1 MKDFL
6 ANVAADIINKYG
18 TNLADIAIVFPNK
31 RAALFMNEYFARL
44 TNKPLWAPSY
54 ITISELF
61 AQQSSLVVSD
71 NIKLICELHKVFT
84 HCTQTNESLDA
95 FFGWGQ
101 LLLSDFDDLDKNLA
115 DASKVFQ
122 NLSNIKEYDDITYLT
137 DEQKQVLKQFF
148 SSFTDNHNSVIKERF
163 IKLWSKLEDIY
174 TQFQSAITQQGITY
188 EGHLYRSVI
197 EQQSFVLSKK
207 MYLFVGF
214 NLLHKTEEKL
224 FEYLMKEQ
232 KACFYWDFDYYYMDK
247 TEPEAG
253 YYIKKYLSVFP
264 NELDNKEDTIYNN
277 WAKNKDITYLSSST
291 KNLQTRYISD
301 WLRAN
306 NRIEAGKRTVIVLC
320 DETLLPNVLHSLP
333 PEVDKVNITMGFP
346 LHHAQVSLLV
356 QSLFDLYQIGKISGA
371 NGFRLNFVNKV
382 LMHPYIKNL
391 SEKADLL
398 YTYLQKNHIYYPQF
412 DQLKDEENK
421 QELLDDNLKFIF
433 RNILN
438 TTNNA
443 NLTLL
448 EHIIEILKRVGKHTE
463 IKKDPLAQESV
474 FRMYTLLN
482 RLKQLIESGDL
493 IIETTTLRNLVNQL
507 VRSTSIPFHG
517 EPIEGIQ
524 IMGVLETRNLDFD
537 NILMLCCNEGFMPK
551 SVNDSSFI
559 PYNIRKAYELT
570 TKEHKIKIFAYYFYR
585 LLQRASNISLTYT
598 NSIQEGKTN
607 EMSRFMLQLLVE
619 RPNSITKLSLKSEQ
633 GYKTKEKT
641 PIVKTNEVMK
651 LLNNINKLS
660 PTAINRYLSCPA
672 KFYYNNVLGVKEP
685 EESHE
690 DVSDNRTFGI
700 VFHKAMENIY
710 EEYYKNHK
718 WITEEE
724 IDKLLKNE
732 HFLLQ
737 NIDKAFATELFNI
750 GKQSF
755 KPQYNGLQQINRKV
769 IFRYIQQVLKLDK
782 KNAPFII
789 KGLELN
795 VKKEICF
802 EANKE
807 NKKLLLH
814 GYIDRLDECGSDKQI
829 NEMRVIDYKTG
840 SFKDKAPTNLDDVF
854 TRTNIHQKHSDYYL
868 QAILYSGIIKN
879 NKEYNPNNLPVS
891 PHLLFILQSSKDDY
905 SSALYFDKKKED
917 GGKTFLKDEPN
928 LYPDFEEK
936 LKEVLAEM
944 YNPHVPF
951 NITEDSKTCEYCPY
965 LSLCKRE
972 KEESKN

>member
-84 HCTQTNESLDA
+84 RCTQTNESLDA

-148 SSFTDNHNSVIKERF
+148 SSFTDNHNSIIKERF

-333 PEVDKVNITMGFP
+333 PKVDKVNITMGFP

-356 QSLFDLYQIGKISGA
+356 QSLFDLYQIGKISGT

-382 LMHPYIKNL
+382 LMHPYIKDL

-463 IKKDPLAQESV
+463 IKQDPLAQESV

-482 RLKQLIESGDL
+482 RLKQLIKNGDL
-493 IIETTTLRNLVNQL
+493 VIETTTLRNLVNQL

-537 NILMLCCNEGFMPK
+537 NILMLFCNEGFMPK

-619 RPNSITKLSLKSEQ
+619 HPNSITKLSLKSEQ

-732 HFLLQ
+732 HLLLQ

-782 KNAPFII
+782 KNAPFMI

-802 EANKE
+802 ETNKE

-840 SFKDKAPTNLDDVF
+840 SFKDKAPTNLDEVF

-905 SSALYFDKKKED
+905 NSALYFDKKKED

-972 KEESKN
+972 KEENKN

>member
-482 RLKQLIESGDL
+482 RLKQLIENDDL
-493 IIETTTLRNLVNQL
+493 VIETTTLRNLVNQL

-641 PIVKTNEVMK
+641 PITKTNEVMK

-672 KFYYNNVLGVKEP
+672 KFYYNKVLGVKEP

-802 EANKE
+802 ETNKE

-840 SFKDKAPTNLDDVF
+840 SFKDKAPTNLDEVF

>member
-412 DQLKDEENK
+412 DQLKDEQNK

-448 EHIIEILKRVGKHTE
+448 EHIIEILKHVGKHTE

-482 RLKQLIESGDL
+482 RLKQLIENGDL
-493 IIETTTLRNLVNQL
+493 VIETTTLRNLVNQL

-795 VKKEICF
+795 VKKEIF
-802 EANKE
+802 FKTNKE

-840 SFKDKAPTNLDDVF
+840 SFKDKAPTNLDEVF

-905 SSALYFDKKKED
+905 NSALYFDKKKED

>member
-333 PEVDKVNITMGFP
+333 PEVDKVNITMGYP

-356 QSLFDLYQIGKISGA
+356 QSLFDLYQIGKISGT

-412 DQLKDEENK
+412 DQLKDEQNK

-482 RLKQLIESGDL
+482 RLKQLIENGDL
-493 IIETTTLRNLVNQL
+493 VIETTTLRNLVNQL

-660 PTAINRYLSCPA
+660 PTAINRYLSCSA

-802 EANKE
+802 ETNKE

-840 SFKDKAPTNLDDVF
+840 SFKDKAPTNLDEVF

-905 SSALYFDKKKED
+905 NSALYFDKKKED

>member
-619 RPNSITKLSLKSEQ
+619 RPNSITKLSLKSKQ

-795 VKKEICF
+795 VKKEIFF
-802 EANKE
+802 ETNKE

-840 SFKDKAPTNLDDVF
+840 SFKDKAPTNLDEVF

-905 SSALYFDKKKED
+905 NSALYFDKKKED

>member
-356 QSLFDLYQIGKISGA
+356 QSLFDLYQIGKISGT

-421 QELLDDNLKFIF
+421 QELLDDNLKIIF
-433 RNILN
+433 LNILN

-482 RLKQLIESGDL
+482 RLKQLIENDDL
-493 IIETTTLRNLVNQL
+493 VIETTTLRNLVNQL

-641 PIVKTNEVMK
+641 PITKTNEVMK

-795 VKKEICF
+795 VKKEIFF
-802 EANKE
+802 ETNKE

-840 SFKDKAPTNLDDVF
+840 SFKDKAPTNLDEVF

-905 SSALYFDKKKED
+905 NSALYFDKKKED

>member
-148 SSFTDNHNSVIKERF
+148 SSFTDNHNSIIKERF

-607 EMSRFMLQLLVE
+607 EISRFMLQLLVE

-641 PIVKTNEVMK
+641 PITKTNEVMK

-710 EEYYKNHK
+710 EEYYKTHK

-782 KNAPFII
+782 KNTPFII

-795 VKKEICF
+795 VKKEIF
-802 EANKE
+802 FKTNKE

-840 SFKDKAPTNLDDVF
+840 SFKDKAPTNLDEVF

-905 SSALYFDKKKED
+905 NSALYFDKKKED

>member
-356 QSLFDLYQIGKISGA
+356 QSLFDLYQIGKISGT

-412 DQLKDEENK
+412 DQLKDEKNK

-482 RLKQLIESGDL
+482 RLKQLVESGDL

-641 PIVKTNEVMK
+641 PITKTNEVMK

-795 VKKEICF
+795 VKKEIFF
-802 EANKE
+802 ETNKE

-840 SFKDKAPTNLDDVF
+840 SFKDKVPTNLDEVF

>member
-382 LMHPYIKNL
+382 LMHPYIKDL

-412 DQLKDEENK
+412 DQLKDEQNK

-482 RLKQLIESGDL
+482 RLKQLIENDDL
-493 IIETTTLRNLVNQL
+493 VIETTTLRNLVNQL

-795 VKKEICF
+795 VKKEIF
-802 EANKE
+802 FKTNKE

-840 SFKDKAPTNLDDVF
+840 SFKDKAPTNLDEVF

-905 SSALYFDKKKED
+905 NSALYFDKKKED

>member
-356 QSLFDLYQIGKISGA
+356 QSLFDLYQIGKISGT

-412 DQLKDEENK
+412 DQLKDEQNK

-448 EHIIEILKRVGKHTE
+448 EHIIEILKHVGQHTE
-463 IKKDPLAQESV
+463 ITKDPLAQESV

-482 RLKQLIESGDL
+482 RLKQLIENGDL
-493 IIETTTLRNLVNQL
+493 VIETTTLRNLVNQL

-641 PIVKTNEVMK
+641 PITKTNEVMK

-795 VKKEICF
+795 VKKEIF
-802 EANKE
+802 FKTNKE

-840 SFKDKAPTNLDDVF
+840 SFKDKAPTNLDEVF

-905 SSALYFDKKKED
+905 NSALYFDKKKED

-936 LKEVLAEM
+936 LKEL
-944 YNPHVPF
+944 
-951 NITEDSKTCEYCPY
+951 
-965 LSLCKRE
+965 
-972 KEESKN
+972 

>member
-482 RLKQLIESGDL
+482 RLKQLIENDDL
-493 IIETTTLRNLVNQL
+493 VIETTTLRNLVNQL

-641 PIVKTNEVMK
+641 PITKTNEVMK

-732 HFLLQ
+732 HLLLQ

-802 EANKE
+802 ETNKE

-840 SFKDKAPTNLDDVF
+840 SFKDKAPTNLDEVF

-905 SSALYFDKKKED
+905 NSALYFDKKKED

>member
-356 QSLFDLYQIGKISGA
+356 QSLFDLYQIGKISGT

-412 DQLKDEENK
+412 DQLKDEKNK

-482 RLKQLIESGDL
+482 RLKQLVESGDL

-641 PIVKTNEVMK
+641 PITKTNEVMK

-795 VKKEICF
+795 VKKEIFF
-802 EANKE
+802 ETNKE

-840 SFKDKAPTNLDDVF
+840 SFKDKVPTNLDEVF

-905 SSALYFDKKKED
+905 NSALYFDKKKED

-936 LKEVLAEM
+936 LKEVLAEI

>member
-356 QSLFDLYQIGKISGA
+356 QSLFDLYQIGKISGT

-412 DQLKDEENK
+412 DQLKDEQNK

-493 IIETTTLRNLVNQL
+493 VIETTTLRNLVNQL

-641 PIVKTNEVMK
+641 PITKTNEVMK

-802 EANKE
+802 ETNKE

-840 SFKDKAPTNLDDVF
+840 SFKDKAPTNLDEVF

-905 SSALYFDKKKED
+905 NSALYFDKKKED
-917 GGKTFLKDEPN
+917 GGKTFLKDEPH

>member
-247 TEPEAG
+247 AEPEAG

-438 TTNNA
+438 TTNNT

-660 PTAINRYLSCPA
+660 PTAINRYLSCSA

-802 EANKE
+802 ETNKE

-840 SFKDKAPTNLDDVF
+840 SFKDKAPTNLDEVF

-905 SSALYFDKKKED
+905 NSALYFDKKKED

>member
-232 KACFYWDFDYYYMDK
+232 KDCFYWDFDYYYMDK

-356 QSLFDLYQIGKISGA
+356 QSLFDLYQIGKISGT

-482 RLKQLIESGDL
+482 RLKQLIENDDL
-493 IIETTTLRNLVNQL
+493 VIETTTLRNLVNQL

-559 PYNIRKAYELT
+559 PYNIRKAYVLT

-641 PIVKTNEVMK
+641 PITKTNEVMK

-795 VKKEICF
+795 VKKEIFF
-802 EANKE
+802 ETNKE

-840 SFKDKAPTNLDDVF
+840 SFKDKAPTNLDEVF

-905 SSALYFDKKKED
+905 NSALYFDKKKED

>member
-188 EGHLYRSVI
+188 EGYLYRSVI

-306 NRIEAGKRTVIVLC
+306 NRIEVGKRTVIVLC

-438 TTNNA
+438 TTNNT

-732 HFLLQ
+732 HLLLQ

-795 VKKEICF
+795 VKKEIF
-802 EANKE
+802 FKTNKE

-840 SFKDKAPTNLDDVF
+840 SFKDKAPTNLDEVF

-905 SSALYFDKKKED
+905 NSALYFDKKKED

-936 LKEVLAEM
+936 LKEVLAEI

>member
-356 QSLFDLYQIGKISGA
+356 QSLFDLYQIGKISGT

-482 RLKQLIESGDL
+482 RLKQLIENDDL
-493 IIETTTLRNLVNQL
+493 VIETTTLRNLVNQL

-641 PIVKTNEVMK
+641 PITKTNEVMK

-710 EEYYKNHK
+710 EEYYKTHK

-732 HFLLQ
+732 HLLLQ

-782 KNAPFII
+782 KNTPFII

-795 VKKEICF
+795 VKKEIFF
-802 EANKE
+802 ETNKE

-840 SFKDKAPTNLDDVF
+840 SFKDKAPTNLDEVF

-905 SSALYFDKKKED
+905 NSALYFDKKKKD

>member
-356 QSLFDLYQIGKISGA
+356 QSLFDLYQIGKISGT

-482 RLKQLIESGDL
+482 RLKQLIENDDL
-493 IIETTTLRNLVNQL
+493 VIETTTLRNLVNQL

-641 PIVKTNEVMK
+641 PITKTNEVMK

-795 VKKEICF
+795 VKKEIFF
-802 EANKE
+802 ETNKE

-840 SFKDKAPTNLDDVF
+840 SFKDKAPTNLDEVF

-905 SSALYFDKKKED
+905 NSALYFDKKKED

>member
-438 TTNNA
+438 TTNNT

-641 PIVKTNEVMK
+641 PITKTNEVMK

-802 EANKE
+802 ETNKE

-840 SFKDKAPTNLDDVF
+840 SFKDKAPTNLDEVF

-905 SSALYFDKKKED
+905 NSALYFDKKKED

>member
-301 WLRAN
+301 WLRGN

-559 PYNIRKAYELT
+559 PYNIRKAYDLT

-641 PIVKTNEVMK
+641 PITKTNEVMK

-732 HFLLQ
+732 HLLLQ

-802 EANKE
+802 ETNKE

-840 SFKDKAPTNLDDVF
+840 SFKDKAPTNLDEVF

-905 SSALYFDKKKED
+905 NSALYFDKKKED

>member
-232 KACFYWDFDYYYMDK
+232 KACFYWDFDYHYMDK

-356 QSLFDLYQIGKISGA
+356 QSLFNLYQIGKISGA

-463 IKKDPLAQESV
+463 IKKDPLSQESV

-482 RLKQLIESGDL
+482 RLKQLIENDDL
-493 IIETTTLRNLVNQL
+493 VIETTTLRNLVNQL

-619 RPNSITKLSLKSEQ
+619 RPNIITKLSLKSEQ

-724 IDKLLKNE
+724 IDKLLKSE

-802 EANKE
+802 ETNKE

-840 SFKDKAPTNLDDVF
+840 SFKDKAPTNLDEVF

-905 SSALYFDKKKED
+905 NSALYFDKKKED

>member
-1 MKDFL
+1 
-6 ANVAADIINKYG
+6 
-18 TNLADIAIVFPNK
+18 
-31 RAALFMNEYFARL
+31 
-44 TNKPLWAPSY
+44 
-54 ITISELF
+54 
-61 AQQSSLVVSD
+61 
-71 NIKLICELHKVFT
+71 
-84 HCTQTNESLDA
+84 
-95 FFGWGQ
+95 
-101 LLLSDFDDLDKNLA
+101 
-115 DASKVFQ
+115 
-122 NLSNIKEYDDITYLT
+122 
-137 DEQKQVLKQFF
+137 
-148 SSFTDNHNSVIKERF
+148 
-163 IKLWSKLEDIY
+163 
-174 TQFQSAITQQGITY
+174 
-188 EGHLYRSVI
+188 
-197 EQQSFVLSKK
+197 

-641 PIVKTNEVMK
+641 PITKTNEVMK

-732 HFLLQ
+732 HLLLQ

-802 EANKE
+802 ETNKE

-840 SFKDKAPTNLDDVF
+840 SFKDKAPTNLDEVF

-905 SSALYFDKKKED
+905 NSALYFDKKKED

>member
-44 TNKPLWAPSY
+44 TNKPLWATSY

-84 HCTQTNESLDA
+84 RCTQTNESLDA

-356 QSLFDLYQIGKISGA
+356 QSLFDLYQIGKISGT

-412 DQLKDEENK
+412 DQLKDEQNK

-482 RLKQLIESGDL
+482 RLKQLIENGDL
-493 IIETTTLRNLVNQL
+493 VIETTTLRNLVNQL

-641 PIVKTNEVMK
+641 PITKTNEVMK

-732 HFLLQ
+732 HLLLQ

-802 EANKE
+802 ETNKE

-840 SFKDKAPTNLDDVF
+840 SFKDKAPTNLDEVF

-879 NKEYNPNNLPVS
+879 NKEYNPNNLPGS

-905 SSALYFDKKKED
+905 NSALYFDKKKED

>member
-174 TQFQSAITQQGITY
+174 TQFQSVIKEQGITY

-197 EQQSFVLSKK
+197 EKQSFVLSKK

-482 RLKQLIESGDL
+482 RLKQLIENGDL
-493 IIETTTLRNLVNQL
+493 VIETTTLRNLVNQL

-641 PIVKTNEVMK
+641 PITKTNEVMK

-732 HFLLQ
+732 HLLLQ

-782 KNAPFII
+782 KNAPFMI

-795 VKKEICF
+795 VKKEIFF
-802 EANKE
+802 ETNKE

-840 SFKDKAPTNLDDVF
+840 SFKDKAPTNLDEVF

-905 SSALYFDKKKED
+905 NSALYFDKKKED

>member
-247 TEPEAG
+247 AEPEAG

-438 TTNNA
+438 TTNNT

-641 PIVKTNEVMK
+641 PITKTNEVMK

-802 EANKE
+802 ETNKE

-840 SFKDKAPTNLDDVF
+840 SFKDKVPTNLDEVF

-905 SSALYFDKKKED
+905 NSALYFDKKKED

>member
-1 MKDFL
+1 M
-6 ANVAADIINKYG
+6 
-18 TNLADIAIVFPNK
+18 
-31 RAALFMNEYFARL
+31 
-44 TNKPLWAPSY
+44 
-54 ITISELF
+54 
-61 AQQSSLVVSD
+61 
-71 NIKLICELHKVFT
+71 
-84 HCTQTNESLDA
+84 
-95 FFGWGQ
+95 
-101 LLLSDFDDLDKNLA
+101 
-115 DASKVFQ
+115 FQ

-482 RLKQLIESGDL
+482 RLKQLIENDDL
-493 IIETTTLRNLVNQL
+493 VIETTTLRNLVNQL

-641 PIVKTNEVMK
+641 PITKTNEVMK

-802 EANKE
+802 ETNKE

-840 SFKDKAPTNLDDVF
+840 SFKDKAPTNLDEVF

>member
-277 WAKNKDITYLSSST
+277 WAKSKDITYLSSST

-301 WLRAN
+301 WLRSN

-412 DQLKDEENK
+412 DQLKDKENK

-482 RLKQLIESGDL
+482 RLKQLIENGDL
-493 IIETTTLRNLVNQL
+493 VIETTTLRNLVNQL

-724 IDKLLKNE
+724 IDKLLKNK
-732 HFLLQ
+732 HLLLQ

-802 EANKE
+802 ETNKE

-840 SFKDKAPTNLDDVF
+840 SFKDKAPTNLDEVF

-905 SSALYFDKKKED
+905 NSALYFDKKKED

>member
-84 HCTQTNESLDA
+84 RCTQTNESLDA

-174 TQFQSAITQQGITY
+174 TQFQNAITQQGITY

-320 DETLLPNVLHSLP
+320 DETLLPNVLHSLS

-356 QSLFDLYQIGKISGA
+356 QSLFDLYQIGKISGT

-641 PIVKTNEVMK
+641 PITKTNEVMK

-732 HFLLQ
+732 HLLLQ

-795 VKKEICF
+795 VKKEIFF
-802 EANKE
+802 ETNKE

-840 SFKDKAPTNLDDVF
+840 SFKDKAPTNLDEVF

-905 SSALYFDKKKED
+905 NSALYFDKKKED

>member
-1 MKDFL
+1 
-6 ANVAADIINKYG
+6 
-18 TNLADIAIVFPNK
+18 
-31 RAALFMNEYFARL
+31 
-44 TNKPLWAPSY
+44 
-54 ITISELF
+54 
-61 AQQSSLVVSD
+61 
-71 NIKLICELHKVFT
+71 
-84 HCTQTNESLDA
+84 
-95 FFGWGQ
+95 
-101 LLLSDFDDLDKNLA
+101 
-115 DASKVFQ
+115 
-122 NLSNIKEYDDITYLT
+122 
-137 DEQKQVLKQFF
+137 
-148 SSFTDNHNSVIKERF
+148 
-163 IKLWSKLEDIY
+163 
-174 TQFQSAITQQGITY
+174 
-188 EGHLYRSVI
+188 
-197 EQQSFVLSKK
+197 

-482 RLKQLIESGDL
+482 RLKQLIENGDL
-493 IIETTTLRNLVNQL
+493 VIETTTLRNLVNQL

-641 PIVKTNEVMK
+641 PITKTNEVMK

-672 KFYYNNVLGVKEP
+672 KFYYNKVLGVKEP

-782 KNAPFII
+782 KNAPFMI
-789 KGLELN
+789 KGLELKVN
-795 VKKEICF
+795 KDIYF
-802 EANKE
+802 QTNKE
-807 NKKLLLH
+807 TKKLLLH
-814 GYIDRLDECGSDKQI
+814 GYIDRLDECGNDKQI

-879 NKEYNPNNLPVS
+879 DKEHNPNNLPVS

-905 SSALYFDKKKED
+905 NSALYFDKKKED

-936 LKEVLAEM
+936 LKEVLAEI
-944 YNPHVPF
+944 YNPNIPF

-972 KEESKN
+972 KEESKS

>member
-71 NIKLICELHKVFT
+71 NIKLICELHKVFIR
-84 HCTQTNESLDA
+84 CTQTNESLDA

-641 PIVKTNEVMK
+641 PITKTNEVMK

-718 WITEEE
+718 WITEEK

-732 HFLLQ
+732 HLLLQ

-795 VKKEICF
+795 VKKEIFF
-802 EANKE
+802 ETNKE

-814 GYIDRLDECGSDKQI
+814 GYIDRLDECGSDTQI

-840 SFKDKAPTNLDDVF
+840 SFKDKAPTNLDEVF

-905 SSALYFDKKKED
+905 NSALYFDKKKED

-951 NITEDSKTCEYCPY
+951 YITEDSKTCEYCPY

>member
-71 NIKLICELHKVFT
+71 NIKLICELHKVST
-84 HCTQTNESLDA
+84 SCTQTNESLDA

-137 DEQKQVLKQFF
+137 DEQKEVLKQFF

-174 TQFQSAITQQGITY
+174 TQFQSVITEQGITY

-232 KACFYWDFDYYYMDK
+232 KACFYWDFDHYYMDN

-277 WAKNKDITYLSSST
+277 WVKNKDITYLSSST

-333 PEVDKVNITMGFP
+333 PEVNKVNITMGFP

-356 QSLFDLYQIGKISGA
+356 QNLFDLYLIGKISGT

-382 LMHPYIKNL
+382 LMHSYIKNL
-391 SEKADLL
+391 SDKADLL
-398 YTYLQKNHIYYPQF
+398 YAYLQKNHIYYPQF

-421 QELLDDNLKFIF
+421 QELLDDNLKLVFC
-433 RNILN
+433 NILN

-448 EHIIEILKRVGKHTE
+448 EHIIEILKRVGKNTE

-482 RLKQLIESGDL
+482 RLKQLIENGDL
-493 IIETTTLRNLVNQL
+493 VIETTTLRNLVNQL

-619 RPNSITKLSLKSEQ
+619 RPNNITKLSLKSEQ

-685 EESHE
+685 EESQE

-710 EEYYKNHK
+710 EEYCKNNK

-724 IDKLLKNE
+724 INKLLKNE
-732 HFLLQ
+732 HLLLQ
-737 NIDKAFATELFNI
+737 NIDKAFTSELFKI
-750 GKQSF
+750 DKQSF

-789 KGLELN
+789 KGLELKVN
-795 VKKEICF
+795 KDIYF
-802 EANKE
+802 QTNKE
-807 NKKLLLH
+807 TKKLLLH

-879 NKEYNPNNLPVS
+879 DKEHNPNNLPVS

-905 SSALYFDKKKED
+905 NSALYFDKKKED

-936 LKEVLAEM
+936 LKEVLAEI
-944 YNPHVPF
+944 YNPNIPF

>member
-84 HCTQTNESLDA
+84 HCTQTNEGLDA

-277 WAKNKDITYLSSST
+277 WAKSKDITYLSSST

-301 WLRAN
+301 WLRSN

-412 DQLKDEENK
+412 DQLKDKENK

-482 RLKQLIESGDL
+482 RLKQLIENGDL
-493 IIETTTLRNLVNQL
+493 VIETTTLRNLVNQL

-732 HFLLQ
+732 HLLLQ

-802 EANKE
+802 ETNKE

-840 SFKDKAPTNLDDVF
+840 SFKDKAPTNLDEVF

-879 NKEYNPNNLPVS
+879 NKKYNPNNLPVS

-905 SSALYFDKKKED
+905 NSALYFDKKKED

>member
-356 QSLFDLYQIGKISGA
+356 QSLFDLYQIGKISGT

-482 RLKQLIESGDL
+482 RLKQLIENDDL
-493 IIETTTLRNLVNQL
+493 VIETTTLRNLVNQL

-641 PIVKTNEVMK
+641 PITKTNEVMK

-732 HFLLQ
+732 HLLLQ

-802 EANKE
+802 ETNKE

-840 SFKDKAPTNLDDVF
+840 SFKDKAPTNLDEVF

-905 SSALYFDKKKED
+905 NSALYFDKKKED

-936 LKEVLAEM
+936 LEEVLAEM

>member
-412 DQLKDEENK
+412 DQLKDEQNK

-482 RLKQLIESGDL
+482 RLKQLIENDDL
-493 IIETTTLRNLVNQL
+493 VIETTTLRNLVNQL

-641 PIVKTNEVMK
+641 PITKTNEVMK

-795 VKKEICF
+795 VKKEIFF
-802 EANKE
+802 ETNKE

-840 SFKDKAPTNLDDVF
+840 SFKDKAPTNLDEVF

-905 SSALYFDKKKED
+905 NSALYFDKKKED

>member
-398 YTYLQKNHIYYPQF
+398 YTYLQKNNIYYPQF

-482 RLKQLIESGDL
+482 RLKQLIENDDL
-493 IIETTTLRNLVNQL
+493 VIETTTLRNLVNQL

-641 PIVKTNEVMK
+641 PITKTNEVMK

-802 EANKE
+802 ETNKE

-840 SFKDKAPTNLDDVF
+840 SFKDKAPTNLDEVF

>member
-1 MKDFL
+1 M
-6 ANVAADIINKYG
+6 
-18 TNLADIAIVFPNK
+18 
-31 RAALFMNEYFARL
+31 
-44 TNKPLWAPSY
+44 
-54 ITISELF
+54 
-61 AQQSSLVVSD
+61 
-71 NIKLICELHKVFT
+71 
-84 HCTQTNESLDA
+84 
-95 FFGWGQ
+95 
-101 LLLSDFDDLDKNLA
+101 
-115 DASKVFQ
+115 
-122 NLSNIKEYDDITYLT
+122 
-137 DEQKQVLKQFF
+137 
-148 SSFTDNHNSVIKERF
+148 
-163 IKLWSKLEDIY
+163 
-174 TQFQSAITQQGITY
+174 
-188 EGHLYRSVI
+188 
-197 EQQSFVLSKK
+197 
-207 MYLFVGF
+207 
-214 NLLHKTEEKL
+214 
-224 FEYLMKEQ
+224 
-232 KACFYWDFDYYYMDK
+232 
-247 TEPEAG
+247 
-253 YYIKKYLSVFP
+253 
-264 NELDNKEDTIYNN
+264 
-277 WAKNKDITYLSSST
+277 
-291 KNLQTRYISD
+291 
-301 WLRAN
+301 
-306 NRIEAGKRTVIVLC
+306 
-320 DETLLPNVLHSLP
+320 
-333 PEVDKVNITMGFP
+333 
-346 LHHAQVSLLV
+346 
-356 QSLFDLYQIGKISGA
+356 
-371 NGFRLNFVNKV
+371 
-382 LMHPYIKNL
+382 
-391 SEKADLL
+391 
-398 YTYLQKNHIYYPQF
+398 
-412 DQLKDEENK
+412 
-421 QELLDDNLKFIF
+421 
-433 RNILN
+433 
-438 TTNNA
+438 
-443 NLTLL
+443 
-448 EHIIEILKRVGKHTE
+448 
-463 IKKDPLAQESV
+463 
-474 FRMYTLLN
+474 
-482 RLKQLIESGDL
+482 
-493 IIETTTLRNLVNQL
+493 

-619 RPNSITKLSLKSEQ
+619 RPNSITKLSLKSKQ

-795 VKKEICF
+795 VKKEIFF
-802 EANKE
+802 ETNKE

-840 SFKDKAPTNLDDVF
+840 SFKDKAPTNLDEVF

-905 SSALYFDKKKED
+905 NSALYFDKKKED

>member
-482 RLKQLIESGDL
+482 RLKQLIENDDL
-493 IIETTTLRNLVNQL
+493 VIETTTLRNLVNQL

-641 PIVKTNEVMK
+641 PITKTNEVMK

-802 EANKE
+802 ETNKE

-840 SFKDKAPTNLDDVF
+840 SFKDKAPTNLDEVF

>member
-84 HCTQTNESLDA
+84 HCIQTNESLDA

-356 QSLFDLYQIGKISGA
+356 QSLFDLYQIGKISGT

-412 DQLKDEENK
+412 DQLKDEQNK

-493 IIETTTLRNLVNQL
+493 VIETTTLRNLVNQL

-641 PIVKTNEVMK
+641 PITKTNEVMK

-802 EANKE
+802 ETNKE

-840 SFKDKAPTNLDDVF
+840 SFKDKAPTNLDEVF

-905 SSALYFDKKKED
+905 NSALYFDKKKED
-917 GGKTFLKDEPN
+917 GGKTFLKDEPH

>member
-264 NELDNKEDTIYNN
+264 NELDNKEYTIYNN

-291 KNLQTRYISD
+291 KNLQIRYISD

-356 QSLFDLYQIGKISGA
+356 QSLFDLYQIGKISGT

-412 DQLKDEENK
+412 DQLKDEQNK

-482 RLKQLIESGDL
+482 RLKQLIENGDL
-493 IIETTTLRNLVNQL
+493 VIETTTLRNLVNQL

-660 PTAINRYLSCPA
+660 PTAINRYLSCSA

-732 HFLLQ
+732 HLLLQ

-802 EANKE
+802 ETNKE

-840 SFKDKAPTNLDDVF
+840 SFKDKVPTNLDEVF

-905 SSALYFDKKKED
+905 NSALYFDKKKED

-972 KEESKN
+972 KEESKK

>member
-18 TNLADIAIVFPNK
+18 TNLADISIVFPNK

-301 WLRAN
+301 WLRGN

-559 PYNIRKAYELT
+559 PYNIRKAYDLT

-641 PIVKTNEVMK
+641 PITKTNEVMK

-732 HFLLQ
+732 HLLLQ

-802 EANKE
+802 ETNKE

-840 SFKDKAPTNLDDVF
+840 SFKDKAPTNLDEVF

-905 SSALYFDKKKED
+905 NSALYFDKKKED